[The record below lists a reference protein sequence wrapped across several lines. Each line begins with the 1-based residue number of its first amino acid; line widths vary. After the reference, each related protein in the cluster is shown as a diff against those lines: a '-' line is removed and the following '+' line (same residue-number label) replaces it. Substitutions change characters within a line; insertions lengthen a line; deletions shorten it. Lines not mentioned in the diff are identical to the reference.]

1 MGGAGAWLPW
11 FCSAGRPQAS
21 RVSAERKGQG
31 AQDTGLSTN
40 ASATAHCHRSSSPPR
55 ISRWSGGQEKG
66 SGLRPWGRG
75 TFSDA
80 AQLARPGFLRGA
92 SGSVA
97 LWGRSGKDRDGD
109 ARWLP
114 PAPRAP
120 ESSGRASLVRGRKR
134 GEGRLPLLGG
144 SVAVAVPRGPRRGS
158 GMEGRAPHSTPVA
171 KRRFRG
177 TLWPGPAGP
186 SPAAPSG
193 LLGGSREAVSGAEGL
208 LADLC
213 GDRSAPLSADLTIR
227 PPGQRHPGKLVASPI
242 FGETRSSL

>member
-1 MGGAGAWLPW
+1 MLGPGFPGSAQRGGPRPAGSALSLRARGLRTRASAQTPAPQLTVTAHRHLPGSRGGAVAKKRAVACDPGEGGRFLMLP
-11 FCSAGRPQAS
+11 
-21 RVSAERKGQG
+21 
-31 AQDTGLSTN
+31 
-40 ASATAHCHRSSSPPR
+40 SSP
-55 ISRWSGGQEKG
+55 
-66 SGLRPWGRG
+66 
-75 TFSDA
+75 
-80 AQLARPGFLRGA
+80 RPGFLRGA

-97 LWGRSGKDRDGD
+97 LWGRSGKDGDGD
-109 ARWLP
+109 TRWLP

-134 GEGRLPLLGG
+134 GEGCLPLLGG

-158 GMEGRAPHSTPVA
+158 GMA

-193 LLGGSREAVSGAEGL
+193 LLGGSREAASGAEGL

-213 GDRSAPLSADLTIR
+213 GDGSAPLSADLTVR
-227 PPGQRHPGKLVASPI
+227 PPGQQHPGKLVASPI

>member
-21 RVSAERKGQG
+21 RVSAEPKGQG

-80 AQLARPGFLRGA
+80 AQLARPGFPRGA
-92 SGSVA
+92 SGS
-97 LWGRSGKDRDGD
+97 GSRKDGDGD

-144 SVAVAVPRGPRRGS
+144 SVAAAVPRGPRRGS
-158 GMEGRAPHSTPVA
+158 GMA

-186 SPAAPSG
+186 SPAAPSS
-193 LLGGSREAVSGAEGL
+193 LLGGSREAASGAEGL

-213 GDRSAPLSADLTIR
+213 GDGSAPLSADLTVR
-227 PPGQRHPGKLVASPI
+227 LPGQRHPGKLVASPI